1 MGKKKSLAYQAKGLL
16 TSMQSYGHSKH
27 ADKAANGGKPA
38 MEKIYS
44 ISTMGNYIDST
55 GRFSRWVNS
64 AHPDCRSI
72 DAAREYAGEYL
83 TRRIE
88 AGYSAWTV
96 RADAAALGKLYQ
108 CATTDFGVELPSRH
122 AADVTQH
129 RDSSTW
135 RGHFSEEKNADLVEF
150 CQACGLRRHEVVT
163 IKPDDVYFDAEG
175 RLCVHVE
182 RGKGG
187 KVREVVCVSDAPYR
201 LAERAREQEREYLF
215 DRVPKYAP
223 VHAYRAEYARELYRN
238 IARDIRELPEE
249 ERYRARSSHRGEVY
263 DRAAML
269 EVSHNLGH
277 NRLDV
282 VMAYF

>member
-1 MGKKKSLAYQAKGLL
+1 MGKKKNLAYQAKGLL

-44 ISTMGNYIDST
+44 ISTMGNYIAST

-64 AHPDCRSI
+64 AYPECRSI
-72 DAAREYAGEYL
+72 DAAREYVGEYL
-83 TRRIE
+83 MQRIE

-96 RADAAALGKLYQ
+96 RADAAALGKLYR
-108 CATTDFGVELPSRH
+108 CAATDFGVELPSRH

-129 RDSSTW
+129 RNPSTW
-135 RGHFSEEKNADLVEF
+135 QGHFSEKKNADLVEF
-150 CQACGLRRHEVVT
+150 CQACGLRRHEVMT
-163 IKPDDVYFDAEG
+163 IKPDDVYFDTRG
-175 RLCVHVE
+175 RLCVHVG

-187 KVREVVCVSDAPYR
+187 KAREAVCVSEAPHR
-201 LAERAREQEREYLF
+201 LAEGAREHGREYLF
-215 DRVPKYAP
+215 AHVPKYAP
-223 VHAYRAEYARELYRN
+223 VHAYRAEYAQKLYRN

-249 ERYRARSSHRGEVY
+249 ERYRARGSHRGEVY

-269 EVSHNLGH
+269 EVSRNLGH
-277 NRLDV
+277 NRLDIV
-282 VMAYF
+282 IAYF